1 MTTEALAKKLRDMRA
16 DENLDVDVAT
26 RLFGVI
32 FCEEIGGRSQEI
44 AREYKRRKEG
54 AGLFHNEDW
63 PGSPHGAVI
72 ADGRKL
78 AQFVDPHYTIV
89 RKWRR

>member
-1 MTTEALAKKLRDMRA
+1 MTTEALAKKLPDMRA

-32 FCEEIGGRSQEI
+32 CEEIGGRSQEI
-44 AREYKRRKEG
+44 AREYRHRREG

-72 ADGRKL
+72 ANGRKL
-78 AQFVDPHYTIV
+78 ARFVDPHYTV
-89 RKWRR
+89 VQRWRS